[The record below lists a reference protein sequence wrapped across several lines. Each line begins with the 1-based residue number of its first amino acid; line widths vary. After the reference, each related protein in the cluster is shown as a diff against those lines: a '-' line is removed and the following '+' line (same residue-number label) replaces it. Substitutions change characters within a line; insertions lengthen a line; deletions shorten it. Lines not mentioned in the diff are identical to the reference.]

1 MNDLFIARAQMGMS
15 LAFHIVFAAIGIA
28 LPLMMCIAE
37 WLWLKTGDEVYH
49 ELAKR
54 WSKGAAIL
62 FAVGAVSGTVL
73 SFELGLL
80 WPGFMKWA
88 GEIIGM
94 PFALEGFAFFTEAIF
109 LGIYLYGWQLVP
121 KPMHL
126 ISGAIVAISGA
137 LSGLFVVLANG
148 WMNTPTGFRMEN
160 GKAVDIDP
168 VAAMFNPAG
177 IPEAVHMLIA
187 AYAATAFLVAGVHAF
202 MLLRDKT
209 NLFHRRALAIA
220 LGVGSVMAIAQPVS
234 GDFLAQLVARMQPTK
249 LAAMEAHYETK
260 RGAPLVI
267 GGVPDSKE
275 ATVKYGIEIPN
286 GLSLLAFHDPNAE
299 VKGLK
304 EFPRTDWPNVFL
316 VHYCFQVMVACGTYM
331 MIVAA
336 WAAFHYMRKRT
347 LPDSELFLIAVIGA
361 APQGFIATEA
371 GWFVTELG
379 RQPWVIHGIMRTRE
393 AVTPMP
399 GLIVPFTLFSVLYLF
414 LAAIVVWLI
423 LRQVARSPQIAE
435 DGTIT
440 ESSHTTGNRQKLSD
454 EQLLKITEGLIAL
467 TEDQKRAAQQEQSD
481 DREKRDPPEEQGNA
495 TLPPN
500 S

>member
-1 MNDLFIARAQMGMS
+1 
-15 LAFHIVFAAIGIA
+15 
-28 LPLMMCIAE
+28 
-37 WLWLKTGDEVYH
+37 
-49 ELAKR
+49 
-54 WSKGAAIL
+54 
-62 FAVGAVSGTVL
+62 
-73 SFELGLL
+73 
-80 WPGFMKWA
+80 
-88 GEIIGM
+88 
-94 PFALEGFAFFTEAIF
+94 
-109 LGIYLYGWQLVP
+109 
-121 KPMHL
+121 
-126 ISGAIVAISGA
+126 
-137 LSGLFVVLANG
+137 
-148 WMNTPTGFRMEN
+148 
-160 GKAVDIDP
+160 
-168 VAAMFNPAG
+168 
-177 IPEAVHMLIA
+177 
-187 AYAATAFLVAGVHAF
+187 
-202 MLLRDKT
+202 
-209 NLFHRRALAIA
+209 
-220 LGVGSVMAIAQPVS
+220 
-234 GDFLAQLVARMQPTK
+234 
-249 LAAMEAHYETK
+249 
-260 RGAPLVI
+260 
-267 GGVPDSKE
+267 
-275 ATVKYGIEIPN
+275 
-286 GLSLLAFHDPNAE
+286 
-299 VKGLK
+299 
-304 EFPRTDWPNVFL
+304 
-316 VHYCFQVMVACGTYM
+316 
-331 MIVAA
+331 MIVAT
-336 WAAFHYMRKRT
+336 WAAFHYLRKRT